1 VNNYTLYGSEL
12 SYYTGK
18 VRAYLDWKGLNYT
31 EQSGSLDVFKK
42 IILPNV
48 GRGIIPV
55 LKTPDDQYIQ
65 DSTEIINTLEQR
77 HPEPPMGASGPL
89 QTFVSLLIDLFA
101 DEWLIIPA
109 LHYRWNYNE
118 EWTYKSFG
126 ETSLPDAS
134 DDEQYNFGKS
144 RGQFFRNWMP
154 EVGISDATIPGIEQS
169 YQTFLTHFSN
179 HLEHHPFTFGGRPS
193 RADFALY
200 GPLYAHLYRDPE
212 SGEMMKRLAP
222 GVTDWVE
229 RCRDIS
235 QAPAQGELL
244 SNDEVPAT
252 LYPLLELQMRE
263 QLPVLLASDSML
275 AEYAKTA
282 APESDLPR
290 GFKTTACTIGGHTG
304 ECLGRSFPLWRLQ
317 AAMDHYHH
325 LQSAD
330 RTNADQLLDA
340 SNGSALKNFQLSKRL
355 ARRGAQIVIES

>member
-1 VNNYTLYGSEL
+1 LNNYTLYGSEL

-31 EQSGSLDVFKK
+31 EQSGSLEVFKK

-55 LKTPDDQYIQ
+55 LKTPEDLYLQ
-65 DSTEIINTLEQR
+65 DSTEIIETLERQ
-77 HPEPPMGASGPL
+77 HPEPPMGPTEPVQIFA
-89 QTFVSLLIDLFA
+89 SLLLDLFA

-118 EWTYKSFG
+118 EWTYQSFG

-134 DDEQYNFGKS
+134 AEEQFTFGKS

-154 EVGISDATIPGIEQS
+154 EVGISEATIPGIEAS
-169 YQTFLTHFSN
+169 YTNFLQLFSD

-212 SGEMMKRLAP
+212 SGELMKQLAP
-222 GVTDWVE
+222 KVSEWVE
-229 RCRDIS
+229 RCRDIKHTPAK
-235 QAPAQGELL
+235 APLIG
-244 SNDEVPAT
+244 NDEVPAT
-252 LYPLLELQMRE
+252 LYPILEMQMRE
-263 QLPVLLASDSML
+263 QLPVLLASNEML

-282 APESDLPR
+282 EPKADLPR
-290 GFKTTACTIGGHTG
+290 GFTTTECSIGGHKG

-317 AAMDHYHH
+317 AAMDYYHGMA
-325 LQSAD
+325 STD
-330 RTNADQLLDA
+330 RANADQLLEA
-340 SNGSALKNFQLSKRL
+340 TGGSALKNFQLSHRI
-355 ARRGAQIVIES
+355 ARSGAQIVIER